1 MAGLTGAL
9 SGLTGALSGL
19 TGALSG
25 LTDALSGHARLE
37 LDTALFIYHLEQH
50 PRYFPLT
57 HALLAGVEA
66 GRWTAC
72 TSVVT
77 LIELTFRPWQL
88 DQPEVAA
95 RYEAALA
102 RFPNLGLIDV
112 TREVARQAAQL
123 RAAFRLR
130 PADTLQAA
138 TALVSGATLWVTN
151 DRDLARLS
159 PVLDVLELEELV

>member
-1 MAGLTGAL
+1 MAD
-9 SGLTGALSGL
+9 
-19 TGALSG
+19 
-25 LTDALSGHARLE
+25 LTDALSGHARLG
-37 LDTALFIYHLEQH
+37 LDTAVFIYHLEQH

-57 HALLAGVEA
+57 HTLLAGIEA

-77 LIELTFRPWQL
+77 LMELTVRPWQL
-88 DQPEVAA
+88 DQPEVAT

-102 RFPNLGLIDV
+102 HFPNLSLIDV

-130 PADTLQAA
+130 PADALQAA
-138 TALVSGATLWVTN
+138 TALVSGATTWITN

-159 PVLDVLELEELV
+159 PLLDVLLLEEFV